1 MYGYDLVVNG
11 SVIAMPSF
19 IIAFGATGTSGLY
32 LPTVWT
38 SLWTSMTSLAQA
50 LGAYVVGLVADR
62 WGRKWPGAAAGIL
75 SLAGTAVLYTAES
88 RGWLLAGKMITGAAI
103 GGGMA
108 AGTSYASEVAPLKL
122 AGPMQAS
129 LVLFVVFMQGVGL
142 GLVRI
147 FVPYTETQAFR
158 NVFAIQWAVGA
169 LTFVGFALAP
179 E

>member
-1 MYGYDLVVNG
+1 LDISLDIDDL
-11 SVIAMPSF
+11 
-19 IIAFGATGTSGLY
+19 
-32 LPTVWT
+32 
-38 SLWTSMTSLAQA
+38 LAQA
-50 LGAYVVGLVADR
+50 LGAYFVGLITDR
-62 WGRKWPGAAAGIL
+62 WGRKWPGAAAGLL
-75 SLAGTAVLYTAES
+75 SLVGTAVLYTAET

-103 GGGMA
+103 GAGTA

-129 LVLFVVFMQGVGL
+129 LVLFVVFMQGLGL

-158 NVFAIQWAVGA
+158 NVFAIQWAVGFLAFIEFA
-169 LTFVGFALAP
+169 LTP